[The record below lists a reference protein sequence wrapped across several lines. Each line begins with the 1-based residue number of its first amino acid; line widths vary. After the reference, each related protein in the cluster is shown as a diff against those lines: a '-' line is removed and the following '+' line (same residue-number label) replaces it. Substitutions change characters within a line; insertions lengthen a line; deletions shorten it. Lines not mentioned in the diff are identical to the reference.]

1 MAEPE
6 TTPTGTSSAAASPV
20 PRSQTSAVAFNP
32 KTLDPKQNARLR
44 LELDNFPPAQALT
57 IEMDKKIYFKG
68 AAGDKSGFDNLY
80 VPPGVHEFR
89 VIARAGGVQKASNTV
104 GAEFKANK
112 RMTLKAELRLPD
124 KGSSA
129 SSPALNPAAQIVATL
144 RADRFF
150 R

>member
-1 MAEPE
+1 M
-6 TTPTGTSSAAASPV
+6 
-20 PRSQTSAVAFNP
+20 
-32 KTLDPKQNARLR
+32 R
-44 LELDNFPPAQALT
+44 LEFDNFPPGLAIT
-57 IEMDKKIYFKG
+57 IEMDKRTYCKG
-68 AAGDKSGFDNLY
+68 AAGDKAAFDSLF

-112 RMTLKAELRLPD
+112 RITLKAELRLPA
-124 KGSSA
+124 KSSSA
-129 SSPALNPAAQIVATL
+129 SSPALDPAAQIVATL

>member
-1 MAEPE
+1 
-6 TTPTGTSSAAASPV
+6 
-20 PRSQTSAVAFNP
+20 VAFNP

-44 LELDNFPPAQALT
+44 LELDNFPPALAFT
-57 IEMDKKIYFKG
+57 VEMDKKIYFKG
-68 AAGDKSGFDNLY
+68 AAGDKAGFDNLY

-112 RMTLKAELRLPD
+112 RMTLKAELRLPA

-129 SSPALNPAAQIVATL
+129 SSPALVPAAQIVATL
-144 RADRFF
+144 RTDRFF